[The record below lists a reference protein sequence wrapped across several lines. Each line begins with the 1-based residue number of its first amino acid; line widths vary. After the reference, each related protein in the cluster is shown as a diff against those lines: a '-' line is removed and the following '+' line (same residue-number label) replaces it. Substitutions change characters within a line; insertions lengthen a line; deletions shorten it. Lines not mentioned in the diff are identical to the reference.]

1 MLNKELRTVDKYL
14 RYNIHQLK
22 VNGRFDILNDISKN
36 VILVNLMDTILN
48 VNHSLSIGYTL
59 DI

>member
-14 RYNIHQLK
+14 RYNIYQLK

-36 VILVNLMDTILN
+36 VILVHLMDTILN